1 MSGLWRFL
9 ALAGVYVLSCGLA
22 IGQAYPAKQVR
33 LVVPFPPG
41 GGADIIARIVGNKL
55 SEKFG
60 QTVIIDNRPGAG
72 GNIGSDTVAK
82 APADGYTLLF
92 GTVGPLA
99 INVSLFKDIPYD
111 PTKAFAPIT
120 QAVTV
125 TNLLVVHPAMGI
137 DSVKALIA
145 AAKAKP
151 GLMIAGTGG
160 SGTAGH
166 MAAELFK
173 SMAKIDILIVHYRGT
188 TLAIQDLIGG
198 QTFMA
203 FETMVAT
210 MPYVQ
215 AGRLKALGVTTATRA
230 SSAPNIP
237 TIAESGL
244 PSFSGNNWYGF
255 VAPANTPKPVI
266 DTLNSEIVRILNLP
280 DVKQTLTTMG
290 AEVVAS
296 SSADFSNLIRTE
308 VAKWAKVV
316 KESGIQPN

>member
-1 MSGLWRFL
+1 
-9 ALAGVYVLSCGLA
+9 
-22 IGQAYPAKQVR
+22 
-33 LVVPFPPG
+33 
-41 GGADIIARIVGNKL
+41 
-55 SEKFG
+55 
-60 QTVIIDNRPGAG
+60 VIIDNRPGAG
-72 GNIGSDTVAK
+72 GNIGSDSVAK
-82 APADGYTLLF
+82 SPGDGYTLLF

-99 INVSLFKDIPYD
+99 INVSLFKNIPYD
-111 PTKAFAPIT
+111 PVKAFAPIA

-125 TNLLVVHPAMGI
+125 TNLLVVHPALGI

-151 GLMIAGTGG
+151 GLMSAGTGG

-173 SMAKIDILIVHYRGT
+173 SMAKLDILIVHYRGT

-203 FETMVAT
+203 FETMVST
-210 MPYVQ
+210 LPYVQ

-230 SSAPNIP
+230 SAAPNIP

-244 PSFSGNNWYGF
+244 PGFSGNNWYGF
-255 VAPANTPKPVI
+255 VAPANTPKPII
-266 DTLNSEIVRILNLP
+266 DMLNNEIVRILTLP
-280 DVKQTLTTMG
+280 DVKETLTTMG
-290 AEVVAS
+290 AEVIGS
-296 SSADFSNLIRTE
+296 SPADFSNLIRTE